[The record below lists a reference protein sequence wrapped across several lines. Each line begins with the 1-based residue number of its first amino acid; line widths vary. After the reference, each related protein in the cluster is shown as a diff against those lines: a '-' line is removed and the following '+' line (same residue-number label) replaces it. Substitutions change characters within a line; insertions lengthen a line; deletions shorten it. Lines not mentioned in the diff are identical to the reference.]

1 MEYLM
6 AFGSTHKALK
16 AEEVLRGYS
25 IAFRLL
31 PAPRALEPYC
41 DLVISIRE
49 EDLGAAKEALAAGG
63 VRPKSTYR
71 KEGEGYVK
79 V

>member
-1 MEYLM
+1 MEFLM

-16 AEEVLRGYS
+16 AEEVLRDAS
-25 IAFRLL
+25 VAFRLL
-31 PAPRALEPYC
+31 PAPKALEPYC
-41 DLVISIRE
+41 DLVISIKE
-49 EDLGAAKEALAAGG
+49 EDLGAAREALASRG
-63 VRPKSTYR
+63 VNPKNTYR

>member
-1 MEYLM
+1 MEFLM

-16 AEEVLRGYS
+16 AEEVLREAS
-25 IAFRLL
+25 VAFRLL
-31 PAPRALEPYC
+31 PSPKALEPYC
-41 DLVISIRE
+41 DLVISVKE
-49 EDLGAAKEALAAGG
+49 EDLGAAKEALAGGG
-63 VRPKSTYR
+63 VNPKSTYR